1 MTLYI
6 YIYIFIYI
14 YNLYT
19 CINSAGVRGV
29 NGGCQPSGTI
39 KSARLTTTGR
49 DPSMVTWEKRV
60 ARAKASV
67 QQKFHAA
74 RALRRRS
81 PGAVKSTMIEIQVP
95 LQPTPSKLW
104 NTRCFKKKLVIIW
117 IWSLQAKLVQ
127 TKWMHEPHLSVVQWN
142 LSQPSQ
148 HSEPKTTK
156 RCGGHQRPNVA
167 KKQADHGIADLNPSK
182 LSSSQVGA
190 ESKVGFQLRLDHP
203 FH

>member
-1 MTLYI
+1 MPFIVVCPKQWLFIYLYL
-6 YIYIFIYI
+6 YTFIYI

-19 CINSAGVRGV
+19 CINSAGVMGV

-49 DPSMVTWEKRV
+49 DPSIVTWEKRV

-74 RALRRRS
+74 RATRRS

-95 LQPTPSKLW
+95 LQPISPSKLW
-104 NTRCFKKKLVIIW
+104 NTRCSKKSSIFFEFDHCRQN
-117 IWSLQAKLVQ
+117 WSKQKDAWAPPECSSMESLTA
-127 TKWMHEPHLSVVQWN
+127 
-142 LSQPSQ
+142 SQ

-156 RCGGHQRPNVA
+156 RCRGHQRPNVA
-167 KKQADHGIADLNPSK
+167 KKTGRSWHRWSK
-182 LSSSQVGA
+182 SI
-190 ESKVGFQLRLDHP
+190 
-203 FH
+203 